1 MPTQLMKIVKL
12 VNEIFG
18 QDQNTKLL
26 TQEKTR
32 LYLYFI

>member
-26 TQEKTR
+26 TQKEIR